1 MSPAFVIDGLI
12 VVLLGATIV
21 FGFRLDRRLTALRA
35 NQTELSNLVST
46 LNEAA
51 GRAEAGIAGLK
62 QSAAEVGTN
71 LQTSIDRA
79 RRLNDELVHRT
90 ERHVGPRPAERP
102 RADAGAS
109 TEETRSDNRK
119 RLEREI
125 LNALRAAR

>member
-12 VVLLGATIV
+12 IALLGATII
-21 FGFRLDRRLTALRA
+21 FGFRLNRRLTALRA

-51 GRAEAGIAGLK
+51 SRAEVGIAGLK
-62 QSAAEVGTN
+62 RSAEEVGTS

-90 ERHVGPRPAERP
+90 ERNAAPRAAERP
-102 RADAGAS
+102 RAEAGAAP
-109 TEETRSDNRK
+109 EESRSDNRK